1 MTSSPKSRYS
11 KHVALKFDQDGK
23 VLEFPGSTVICHVPT
38 DSPTHAFLIRLR
50 DCIKTQPWASKYS
63 FLPPSSYHMTVF
75 DVVCDQFRTPAHWTS
90 RLPLDAPLEDV
101 DRLLIEQW
109 QNIDRPATFSVSCQ
123 RFYVRDVIGISLSP
137 TSSEVE
143 REMRNYRDILSQAFG
158 VRYPNHAYYGFH
170 ITLAYHIKRLSQF
183 DSLQAQCFVLQNRRS
198 IQKEFGLLQFDS
210 PELTFFAD
218 MTHFAHRRKDA
229 IRHRQD

>member
-1 MTSSPKSRYS
+1 MTSTPKSRYS
-11 KHVALKFDQDGK
+11 KHVSLKFDQDGT
-23 VLEFPGSTVICHVPT
+23 VLEFPGSTVICHVPP
-38 DSPTHAFLIRLR
+38 DSPTHVFLIRLR
-50 DCIKTQPWASKYS
+50 DRLKTQPWASKYS

-90 RLPLDAPLEDV
+90 KFPLDAPLEDV

-109 QNIDRPATFSVSCQ
+109 PNIDKPAPFSVRCQ
-123 RFYVRDVIGISLSP
+123 RFYVRDVIGISLRP

-143 REMRNYRDILSQAFG
+143 RAMRDYRNVLSHDFG
-158 VRYPNHAYYGFH
+158 IRYPNHADYGFH
-170 ITLAYHIKRLSQF
+170 ITLAYHIKRLSLF
-183 DSLQAQCFVLQNRRS
+183 ENLRAHGFVLQNRRS
-198 IQKEFGLLQFDS
+198 TRKEFGVLQFDS

-229 IRHRQD
+229 IRNRQD